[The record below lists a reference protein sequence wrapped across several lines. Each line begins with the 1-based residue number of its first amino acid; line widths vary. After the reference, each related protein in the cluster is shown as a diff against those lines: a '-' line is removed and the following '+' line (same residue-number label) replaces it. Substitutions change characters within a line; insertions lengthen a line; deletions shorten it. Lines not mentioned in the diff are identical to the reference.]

1 MGRFILKRLG
11 QTLIFLFFVVLFA
24 FIVVRLAPSDPARIL
39 AGDNASEETVEAIR
53 ESLGLNKSYPEQFF
67 RYVANILKGDLG
79 TSIQYKLPC
88 TEIIFPRVL
97 VSARLAFST
106 IVLVILF
113 SIPLGVIAGSKRGSF
128 TDFFAMGVAMVGQS
142 LAPVWLCVF
151 LIYIFSVKLGWLPAM
166 GNDPGLKF
174 VVLPVVAMG
183 MQHIAGTTR
192 MCRSEMIDVLGQDY
206 ITATR
211 ARGISREE
219 VRWKYALKNALA
231 PVITLLGLRLGGMLA
246 GTIIVETI
254 FVWPGVGQMLSQ
266 AVSTRDYPLVQSGL
280 LISAC
285 LVAMVNLVTDIIN
298 ALIDP
303 RITLN

>member
-1 MGRFILKRLG
+1 MFRFILKRLG
-11 QTLIFLFFVVLFA
+11 QTVIVLFFVVLFA
-24 FIVVRLAPSDPARIL
+24 FVVVRLAPADPARVM
-39 AGDNASEETVEAIR
+39 AGDNASEETVAAIR
-53 ESLGLNKSYPEQFF
+53 ESLGLDKSYPEQFF
-67 RYVANILKGDLG
+67 IYVKNIFKGDLG

-88 TEIIFPRVL
+88 SQIIFPRVL

-106 IVLVILF
+106 IILVILF
-113 SIPLGVIAGSKRGSF
+113 SIPLGVIAGAKRGSF

-151 LIYIFSVKLGWLPAM
+151 LIYIFSVKLNLLPAM
-166 GNDPGLKF
+166 GNEAGIKY
-174 VVLPVVAMG
+174 VILPVIAMG
-183 MQHIAGTTR
+183 MQHIAATTR

-211 ARGISREE
+211 ARGISRAE
-219 VRWKYALKNALA
+219 VQWKYALKNAMA
-231 PVITLLGLRLGGMLA
+231 PVITLLGLKLGGMLA

-266 AVSTRDYPLVQSGL
+266 AVSVRDYPLVQSGL
-280 LISAC
+280 LISAV
-285 LVAMVNLVTDIIN
+285 LVASVNLIVDVIN
-298 ALIDP
+298 AMIDP